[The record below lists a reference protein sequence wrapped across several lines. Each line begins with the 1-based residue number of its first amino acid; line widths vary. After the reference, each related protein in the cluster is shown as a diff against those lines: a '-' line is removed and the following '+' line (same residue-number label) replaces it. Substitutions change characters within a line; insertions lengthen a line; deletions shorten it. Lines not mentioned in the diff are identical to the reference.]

1 MFYMLTF
8 NKPNRTSIRD
18 IFYRL
23 TRDFTDKAD
32 IVIPAKITKLS
43 HKAVL

>member
-1 MFYMLTF
+1 MLTF
-8 NKPNRTSIRD
+8 DKPNRASIRD

-23 TRDFTDKAD
+23 ARDFTDNAD
-32 IVIPAKITKLS
+32 VVIPAKITKLS